1 MKKVQSVILS
11 ALLAGTF
18 TQGNAEETIDSQIA
32 EIQKAPSAQRVQ
44 LMNRFKQTLANMNEE
59 DQMKAMAQ
67 MRERLQ
73 TRSKSGNSASQN
85 AQNAQKRTNQMNQV
99 QHMNQIQH
107 QNMMQIQNMN
117 NGGAMQGSKR

>member
-1 MKKVQSVILS
+1 MKKVQSVILG

-18 TQGNAEETIDSQIA
+18 TQGSADETIDSQIA

-59 DQMKAMAQ
+59 DQIKAMTQ

-73 TRSKSGNSASQN
+73 IRSKTGNTA

-117 NGGAMQGSKR
+117 NGGSIQGSKR

>member
-1 MKKVQSVILS
+1 MKKVQSVILG

-18 TQGNAEETIDSQIA
+18 TQGSADETIDSQIA

-73 TRSKSGNSASQN
+73 IRSKAGNSVAQSV
-85 AQNAQKRTNQMNQV
+85 QNAQKRSNQ
-99 QHMNQIQH
+99 MNQIQH

-117 NGGAMQGSKR
+117 SGGSMQGSKR